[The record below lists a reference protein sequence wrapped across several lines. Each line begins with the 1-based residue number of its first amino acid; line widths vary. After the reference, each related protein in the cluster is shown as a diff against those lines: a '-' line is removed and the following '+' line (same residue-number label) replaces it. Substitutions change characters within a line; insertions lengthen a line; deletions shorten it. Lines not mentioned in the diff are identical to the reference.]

1 MGGGEVSDILGDF
14 LKDTFRVTGETVR
27 KTDAVMA
34 KTGAGI
40 CLGENCIRLCDGE
53 DGLCTDHR
61 KED

>member
-1 MGGGEVSDILGDF
+1 MSDILGDF

-34 KTGAGI
+34 KTAIGLCIGD
-40 CLGENCIRLCDGE
+40 NCMRLADGE

-61 KED
+61 EED